1 MVVVVAVVEMSVA
14 MVAASGGDDKV
25 GIGGSGSDGSD
36 SGCGG
41 GISGGGIGGG
51 DDSDIDG
58 SDGGG
63 SGSSK
68 KYNCQMWEM
77 CVFLKLSILFWKWV

>member
-1 MVVVVAVVEMSVA
+1 MSVA

-58 SDGGG
+58 RCGGRFRFTR
-63 SGSSK
+63 K
-68 KYNCQMWEM
+68 VLWVDE
-77 CVFLKLSILFWKWV
+77 KLFKEVI